1 MEKKNNPAFI
11 LKGKQGDQ
19 PLVPYKKTK
28 IPDTMVFLGHQS
40 VSPQSLLR
48 FATLQAPK
56 EEQL

>member
-11 LKGKQGDQ
+11 LKEKQEDK
-19 PLVPYKKTK
+19 PLVPYKTK
-28 IPDTMVFLGHQS
+28 IPDTMIFLGHQS